1 MVEKWRS
8 VKFSKFS
15 GTWGGGLKGQK
26 EGLGCGGLP

>member
-8 VKFSKFS
+8 VKFS
-15 GTWGGGLKGQK
+15 GTWGVGGLKGQK